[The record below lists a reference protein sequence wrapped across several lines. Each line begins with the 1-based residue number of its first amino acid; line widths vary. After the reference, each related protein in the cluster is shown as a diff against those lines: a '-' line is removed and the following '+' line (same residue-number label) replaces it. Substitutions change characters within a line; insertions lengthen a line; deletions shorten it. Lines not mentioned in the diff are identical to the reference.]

1 MISFITDQQ
10 NREPDILSQL
20 VQKPLHLRT
29 LEGMHLMTVHAPA
42 GGWTHDTLTDLRF
55 NEQIISE
62 GVDAYLDD
70 QWVGSTEV

>member
-1 MISFITDQQ
+1 
-10 NREPDILSQL
+10 
-20 VQKPLHLRT
+20 
-29 LEGMHLMTVHAPA
+29 MHLMTVHAPA